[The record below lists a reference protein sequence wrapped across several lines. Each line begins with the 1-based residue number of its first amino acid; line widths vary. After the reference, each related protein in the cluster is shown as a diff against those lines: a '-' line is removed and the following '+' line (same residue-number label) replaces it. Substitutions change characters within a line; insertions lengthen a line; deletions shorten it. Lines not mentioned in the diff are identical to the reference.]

1 MKYEE
6 FKKRVIEAAEAEGLK
21 DYELY
26 YSSSEDTTVETFK
39 HEVNNFSSSTDGGVC
54 FRTLVNGQM
63 GYASTEDLSAEEAA
77 GIVKRAKA
85 NAAVL
90 ESAEEQFLG
99 EAGGTYEKLERKA
112 MEIPS
117 TEEMVKTALAG
128 QDAAYAAD
136 PKVIDGTSTEV
147 IRSTQR
153 IAIYNSLGL
162 DLQQENSAVVF
173 VTGPVVSDGKEMN
186 NTYEIQPGALS
197 ELKLEEVVGKA
208 VEDHAAETVVD
219 HDRHDP
225 TGACWR
231 MQHLYRAF
239 RRFTGSLLGV
249 DALVK
254 DFKSQLSARA
264 FGACLILRTVAGYG
278 DHKHTGVY
286 TQIGRIQTLAVRDP
300 YALLAVIVS
309 HNALYHF
316 RVLGEHRL
324 CRAHL
329 FDLAGCLDFRRQ
341 ELDRINIHIF
351 ICFERCS
358 TDPVITLQRA
368 RSTPCAGDQAF
379 TARIIRIDINTAEA
393 QIYAHTCAVQS
404 SAVYALDFSGAH
416 HEAVVQPVF
425 IKDLGE
431 ITAGRQRAVDYVLR
445 NFLIKHY
452 IPPFS

>member
-153 IAIYNSLGL
+153 IAIYNSRGL

-208 VEDHAAETVVD
+208 VEAAVKKLGADVA
-219 HDRHDP
+219 P
-225 TGACWR
+225 TGAYPVVFAPKA
-231 MQHLYRAF
+231 MAGLLATFSSAF
-239 RRFTGSLLGV
+239 SAEAAQKGLSLLKGKEGQVIASEKVTVTDDPFYEESLMPMPFDAEGMPTRKKNVIEKGV
-249 DALVK
+249 FKTLLYNLKTAAVAGVQTTGNASKSGYAGTVGISPFTMLLVPGELTEEELLAK
-254 DFKSQLSARA
+254 AENGVWIDSLQGMHAGANPISGDFSLQSAGFMIENGQKTQAVKA
-264 FGACLILRTVAGYG
+264 FTVAGNFYELLENVEALG
-278 DHKHTGVY
+278 CKAETGGFGAGI
-286 TQIGRIQTLAVRDP
+286 TSFAAPAV
-300 YALLAVIVS
+300 LVS
-309 HNALYHF
+309 GLT
-316 RVLGEHRL
+316 V
-324 CRAHL
+324 
-329 FDLAGCLDFRRQ
+329 AG
-341 ELDRINIHIF
+341 
-351 ICFERCS
+351 
-358 TDPVITLQRA
+358 
-368 RSTPCAGDQAF
+368 
-379 TARIIRIDINTAEA
+379 
-393 QIYAHTCAVQS
+393 
-404 SAVYALDFSGAH
+404 
-416 HEAVVQPVF
+416 
-425 IKDLGE
+425 K
-431 ITAGRQRAVDYVLR
+431 
-445 NFLIKHY
+445 
-452 IPPFS
+452 